1 MPTNPELRNKLLK
14 HLGCSPPALSQR
26 VSVIKRKYGPMT
38 TEDAVYLIAHK
49 QEIDLSKYLDKNTV
63 DKIRTLIPQEGR
75 TRELRLNKKKIGER
89 KVVIN
94 IDANIPQVDAMLST
108 AIAQD
113 VKKMAQVYPLQY
125 ILENSLRVV
134 IKKVLEK
141 KYSKNWWGNK
151 VKTEINNRV
160 EDRKIKEDKQPWHG
174 KRGQHEIFYSDFS
187 DLKSIISK
195 NWDDFK
201 TIFPSQQWIIQR
213 LDDLEHPRNIIAHNN
228 PLSEDDKKRIGLYLS
243 DWLKLLGQKRNLI

>member
-1 MPTNPELRNKLLK
+1 
-14 HLGCSPPALSQR
+14 
-26 VSVIKRKYGPMT
+26 
-38 TEDAVYLIAHK
+38 
-49 QEIDLSKYLDKNTV
+49 
-63 DKIRTLIPQEGR
+63 
-75 TRELRLNKKKIGER
+75 
-89 KVVIN
+89 
-94 IDANIPQVDAMLST
+94 
-108 AIAQD
+108 

-151 VKTEINNRV
+151 VKTEIKNRV
-160 EDRKIKEDKQPWHG
+160 EDRKLKEDKQPWHG